1 MSSVELDVSIDA
13 RPHYLQALR
22 RVLRPIVRLMI
33 RSGIRYDEFADAA
46 RAAYIESAIRDWDR
60 GGPPP
65 TRDQVAWI
73 TGINPERV
81 AHYIERDES
90 LPSIQSKLTDV
101 AVEVLHRWHTD
112 SHYLGSS
119 GMPLELEFSAPIG
132 PSFEHL
138 VNQIDAQSNP
148 ELILERLLRARSVV
162 RSDGERIRAVSR
174 RFTWPEEVLSSSDYW
189 GNTLARVIETHEYNF
204 TTAKAENKRLERSVF
219 ADHGIS
225 EQLLPR
231 FHAFAQERADQFLFE
246 LDDWLGQH
254 SQESSREGAPKVA
267 IGVNVFFYVE
277 PRSDLTPVRDLVQPS
292 RNLIRVEDGCP

>member
-1 MSSVELDVSIDA
+1 MSSVEFGLSIDA

-33 RSGIRYDEFADAA
+33 RSGVRYDEFADVA
-46 RAAYIESAIRDWDR
+46 RRAYVESAIRDSDR
-60 GGPPP
+60 DSPPP

-73 TGINPERV
+73 TGINRERV
-81 AHYIERDES
+81 DHYIERDEA

-119 GMPLELEFSAPIG
+119 GIPLELEFSAPTG
-132 PSFEHL
+132 PSFERL
-138 VNQIDAQSNP
+138 VTQIDAQSQP
-148 ELILERLLRARSVV
+148 ELILERLVRARSAV
-162 RSDGERIRAVSR
+162 RSGDERIRAVSR
-174 RFTWPEEVLSSSDYW
+174 RFTWPEEVISTSDYW
-189 GNTLARVIETHEYNF
+189 GSTLTRVIETHEYNF

-219 ADHGIS
+219 ADHGLS
-225 EQLLPR
+225 EQLLPS

-246 LDDWLGQH
+246 LDDWLGRH
-254 SQESSREGAPKVA
+254 SQESSNQGAPRVA

-277 PRSDLTPVRDLVQPS
+277 SRSDLTPARDLVQPR
-292 RNLIRVEDGCP
+292 RNWTGVDDGCA

>member
-1 MSSVELDVSIDA
+1 MSSVELDLAIDA

-33 RSGIRYDEFADAA
+33 RSGIRYDEFADVV
-46 RAAYIESAIRDWDR
+46 RAAYVESAIRDSDR
-60 GGPPP
+60 DGPPP

-73 TGINPERV
+73 TGISRERV
-81 AHYIERDES
+81 DHYIERDET
-90 LPSIQSKLTDV
+90 LPSIQTKLTDV

-119 GMPLELEFSAPIG
+119 GMPLELEFSAPAG

-138 VNQIDAQSNP
+138 VTQIDAQSNP

-162 RSDGERIRAVSR
+162 RSDDQRIRAVSR
-174 RFTWPEEVLSSSDYW
+174 RFTWPEEVISRSDYW

-219 ADHGIS
+219 ADHGLS
-225 EQLLPR
+225 EQLLPS
-231 FHAFAQERADQFLFE
+231 FHAFAQERADQFLFD
-246 LDDWLGQH
+246 LDDWLGQR
-254 SQESSREGAPKVA
+254 SQVSASQSAPRTAV
-267 IGVNVFFYVE
+267 GVNVFFYVE
-277 PRSDLTPVRDLVQPS
+277 PRLDPTPARALVQPRRNFS
-292 RNLIRVEDGCP
+292 RTDDGRA